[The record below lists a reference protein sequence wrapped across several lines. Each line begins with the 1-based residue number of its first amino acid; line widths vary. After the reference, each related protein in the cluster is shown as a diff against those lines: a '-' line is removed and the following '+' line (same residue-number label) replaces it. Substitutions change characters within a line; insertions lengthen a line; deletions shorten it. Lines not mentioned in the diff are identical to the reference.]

1 MIKTFLYLIFTT
13 ILAIVSRIGIALF
26 IYNL

>member
-13 ILAIVSRIGIALF
+13 ILTIVSGIGIALF
-26 IYNL
+26 VYNL